1 MRKNLGFEEPQT
13 VDLALDLGSSP
24 VLDDQKSYYLDMF
37 EDFIRFRITSP
48 LVENQGDVSLAK
60 GRSGNLIHR

>member
-1 MRKNLGFEEPQT
+1 M
-13 VDLALDLGSSP
+13 DLALDGDSSP